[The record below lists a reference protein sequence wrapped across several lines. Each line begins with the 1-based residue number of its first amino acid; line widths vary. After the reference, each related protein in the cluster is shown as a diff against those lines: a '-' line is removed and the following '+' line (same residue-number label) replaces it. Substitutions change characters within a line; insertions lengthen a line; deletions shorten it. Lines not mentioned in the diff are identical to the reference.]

1 LPDEGERAL
10 KCWRFLFRSS
20 GLLKRELSRH
30 ARKFQLTEAQFEMME
45 VLFRKGSMIQG
56 DLVEE
61 LQVSYGEVTHLVE
74 TLRKKDYVS
83 RRRRPRDR
91 RFVLIGLTSFGKW
104 SMQMIEVLALKI
116 MVDRFAKLTP
126 EEQEEFIRMCGKMGT
141 E

>member
-1 LPDEGERAL
+1 ML
-10 KCWRFLFRSS
+10 
-20 GLLKRELSRH
+20 
-30 ARKFQLTEAQFEMME
+30 E

-56 DLVEE
+56 ELVAE

-104 SMQMIEVLALKI
+104 SMQMVEVLALKI